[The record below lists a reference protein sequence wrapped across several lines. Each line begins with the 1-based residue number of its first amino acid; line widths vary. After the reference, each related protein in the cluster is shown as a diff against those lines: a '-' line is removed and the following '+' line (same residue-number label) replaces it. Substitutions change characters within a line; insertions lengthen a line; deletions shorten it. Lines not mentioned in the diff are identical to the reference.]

1 LYVPAARNFGPAKLA
16 FAAPLFQFS
25 ARAYIVDRGRGIVS
39 FLPGVSANLAA
50 LLLLSPG
57 ASNGARAGR
66 KAAARRLPQPF
77 GAALG
82 DRFDAFDGA
91 VLLILALA
99 AAAHAGFVSV
109 MGFSIDETYDVVM
122 ARHLALSYQDHPP
135 AIMWL
140 IAAAVHLFGSEHH
153 FIVRLPTLIVAAVQG
168 WLLYRLT
175 ALAFG
180 KQAGLFAVIALA
192 LSPLFGFYLGAIAVT
207 DGPLLLGLTGAA
219 YFLARGLFGERPIH
233 AGDWLV
239 AGVFFGIACLS
250 KFSAILVLPGL
261 ALFLL
266 TVPRVRPL
274 LFTPGPY
281 VAALAALVM
290 CTPIIVWNAQNGF
303 AAFVFQGSRA
313 ALDGHIH
320 FDRFVSHAGFL
331 LAVLGPVLG
340 LIQVGTL
347 AGALWRGPRDERSW
361 LFATLAL
368 APIAFFIVID
378 LFGFEGVQGPHWLAP
393 GYVFTFPLL
402 GAAVARWC
410 ERFPRLVWGTIGCCV
425 SAGAVVAA
433 LFVSHVLTGWLG
445 DFVPV
450 ITGNYDPLVADGTDW
465 RNLRTRLEQDGLV
478 DSRHFILIGR
488 YEYCFKAELVIKD
501 ALPIACLSINPVSH
515 ALWRDDAALLGRD
528 AIIVTN
534 WWNARQSIPAA
545 SAKFASVEKL
555 PPLWITDHGRHV
567 LRVDL
572 AIGHDLQR
580 PLFDRH

>member
-1 LYVPAARNFGPAKLA
+1 M
-16 FAAPLFQFS
+16 
-25 ARAYIVDRGRGIVS
+25 S
-39 FLPGVSANLAA
+39 FLSGFSANLAA

-57 ASNGARAGR
+57 AASGGRAGR
-66 KAAARRLPQPF
+66 KAATRHLPGQFTAAFNDNLSFDRL
-77 GAALG
+77 
-82 DRFDAFDGA
+82 DAA
-91 VLLILALA
+91 VLLVLVLG

-140 IAAAVHLFGSEHH
+140 IAAAVHLLGGEDH
-153 FIVRLPTLIVAAVQG
+153 FVVRLPTLIIAAAQG

-175 ALAFG
+175 AIAFD
-180 KQAGLFAVIALA
+180 KRAGLFAVIALA

-207 DGPLLLGLTGAA
+207 DGPLVLGLTGAA
-219 YFLARGLFGERPIH
+219 YFLARGLFGDRPIH
-233 AGDWLV
+233 TGDWLLS
-239 AGVFFGIACLS
+239 GIFFGIACLS
-250 KFSAILVLPGL
+250 KFSAILVLPGI

-266 TVPRVRPL
+266 TVPRRRPL
-274 LFTPGPY
+274 LLTAGPY

-290 CTPIIVWNAQNGF
+290 TTPIIVWNAQNGF

-320 FDRFVSHAGFL
+320 PDRFVAHAGFL
-331 LAVLGPVLG
+331 LAMLGPLVG

-347 AGALWRGPRDERSW
+347 LGALWRGPRDEQRW
-361 LFATLAL
+361 FFAMLAL
-368 APIAFFIVID
+368 APIAFFIGID

-410 ERFPRLVWGTIGCCV
+410 QRFPRLVWGTIGCCV
-425 SAGAVVAA
+425 AAGAVAA
-433 LFVSHVLTGWLG
+433 FVFIGHTMTGWLEG
-445 DFVPV
+445 AVPA
-450 ITGNYDPLVADGTDW
+450 INSDYDPLVADDTDW
-465 RNLRTRLEQDGLV
+465 RNLRARLEHDGFF
-478 DSRHFILIGR
+478 DSRHFLLIGR

-501 ALPIACLSINPVSH
+501 AIPIACLSANPVSH
-515 ALWRDDAALLGRD
+515 ALWRDDAALIGRD

-534 WWNARQSIPAA
+534 WWNARQSVAEV
-545 SAKFASVEKL
+545 SAKFASAEKL
-555 PPLWITDHGRHV
+555 PPLSITDHGRPV

-572 AIGHDLQR
+572 AIGHNLQKLIFEAHQR
-580 PLFDRH
+580 Q